1 MALTATASNSVQ
13 KHITRL
19 LGMSRPQM
27 VIRSPDK
34 PNIYYSVSEKCS
46 TLEEIFKPLIEELR
60 VSRINTKR
68 TIVFCRTLKDC
79 SDLYLFFRYTMGKEF
94 TEPIGVADFPI
105 FRLVDMFSAC
115 NTPGLKQSILSSF
128 SNPSGI
134 LRIVIA
140 TIAFGMGIDA
150 KLVGRAGRD
159 GSKAYAE
166 LLFSKRDTGVS
177 FMEPSMKSY
186 CQNVD
191 VCRREVLFRDFEIA
205 SLSKKPLGCLC
216 CDICAIVCSC
226 SDCQF
231 NDCTV

>member
-1 MALTATASNSVQ
+1 MFL
-13 KHITRL
+13 
-19 LGMSRPQM
+19 
-27 VIRSPDK
+27 
-34 PNIYYSVSEKCS
+34 
-46 TLEEIFKPLIEELR
+46 IFKPLIEELR

-79 SDLYLFFRYTMGKEF
+79 SDLYLFFRYTMGIEF

-140 TIAFGMGIDA
+140 TIAFGMGIDCPNVQRVIHWGPPSD
-150 KLVGRAGRD
+150 LESYIQETGRAGRD

-205 SLSKKPLGCLC
+205 SPSKKPLGCLC